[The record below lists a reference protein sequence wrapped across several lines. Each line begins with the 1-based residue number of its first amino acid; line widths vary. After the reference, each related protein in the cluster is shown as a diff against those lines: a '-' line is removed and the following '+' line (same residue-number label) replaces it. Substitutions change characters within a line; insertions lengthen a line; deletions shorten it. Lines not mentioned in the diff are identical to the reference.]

1 MPSLLDLPIEQ
12 QRQIA
17 KEIYKYDDFEQW
29 QKDFKAELEQDARD
43 LAEAEAYKPTKAE
56 IARKINDLR
65 TNPFAIEYYRRI
77 TLDYDLTVEEQIAH
91 LESLE
96 TSD

>member
-1 MPSLLDLPIEQ
+1 MPSVLDLPIEE
-12 QRQIA
+12 QRRVA
-17 KEIYKYDDFEQW
+17 KEIYKFDNFEEW
-29 QKDFKAELEQDARD
+29 QEYIRKQDEQVARD